1 MPGDRESRIRKSGDR
16 LIEELRRL
24 REKGSRWFE
33 GKIQEQEETIR
44 QLQDDEKEILKEMEA
59 IRRGAHSDPWRIQ
72 TWLQEKREGLTTNI
86 PFRCENLHAT
96 PIQRAHLIF
105 IDGTNNDPFMGN
117 VTEGDASPTNV
128 YRLYRAVVQKDCNQY
143 ATYFA
148 GVGSQQDDP
157 NPIRVLFR
165 QFGGKGADR
174 IRDAAYME
182 LVKAYHPGDRL
193 FLFGFSRGA
202 AIARML
208 ANLIAREGIAEQ
220 GIARYIEMYAYVVS
234 KGTEHPE
241 RFSEGQVL
249 LLDRIEL
256 SGQRKAVDIEFMGL
270 WDTVAAFGNPLN
282 QYEPN
287 KELTVPD
294 IVRKTTHLL
303 AIDENRQPFQPTLL
317 AQSEDDDGRI
327 KEIWFR
333 GVHADIGG
341 GYREH
346 RLADVTL
353 RFMRNRLEQ
362 DHGIRLNEPEN
373 DYDPDPLGAMHS
385 HDRSRLPKLPRVVS
399 VKDSHRKPCIHKSAF
414 VRDDAVSERLKALRD
429 SQQCEVEAQD

>member
-1 MPGDRESRIRKSGDR
+1 MSGDHESKIQKGGDALIKEIRK
-16 LIEELRRL
+16 
-24 REKGSRWFE
+24 
-33 GKIQEQEETIR
+33 
-44 QLQDDEKEILKEMEA
+44 LKEVGSSYLKRKIINQKKALRKLQADENQLLTELEE
-59 IRRGAHSDPWRIQ
+59 IRRGEHSDPWRMQ
-72 TWLQEKREGLTTNI
+72 TWLQEKREGLTTNMA
-86 PFRCENLHAT
+86 FRCENIHAA
-96 PIQRAHLIF
+96 PVKRAHMIF
-105 IDGTNNDPFMGN
+105 IDGTNNDPFMGS
-117 VTEGDASPTNV
+117 VKGDDASPTNV
-128 YRLYRAVVQKDCNQY
+128 YRLYRAIVQKDCNQY
-143 ATYFA
+143 ATYYA

-174 IRDAAYME
+174 IRDAAYMD
-182 LVKAYHPGDRL
+182 LVKAYRPGDRL

-220 GIARYIEMYAYVVS
+220 GIARYVEMYSFVVNQ
-234 KGTEHPE
+234 GAEHPE
-241 RFSEGQVL
+241 QFDEGHVL

-256 SGQRKAVDIEFMGL
+256 SGQRMAADIEFMGL
-270 WDTVAAFGNPLN
+270 WDTVAAFGDPMN

-287 KELTVPD
+287 KELSVPD
-294 IVRKTTHLL
+294 IVRKVTHLL

-317 AQSEDDDGRI
+317 AQSDDDRRV

-362 DHGIRLNEPEN
+362 DHDICLKEPDK

-385 HDRSRLPKLPRVVS
+385 HDRSMIPKMPRVVS
-399 VKDSHRKPCIHKSAF
+399 VLGGHRKPCIHKSALI
-414 VRDDAVSERLKALRD
+414 RDDAVTERLKALRE
-429 SQQCEVEAQD
+429 SRQCEVETQD